1 MVVDL
6 LKRTRRGKVGYLSL
20 AMLLLFTFSNFALEI
35 VTADRPS
42 GMGLGTAA
50 ISFVTEAL
58 SPILPFTGGVDL
70 RREEHWDTSDGWIHT
85 ATSMIDQVRDAF
97 GIEPMLWSIPRG
109 GAQSA
114 SAGTKARVMP
124 AKRKVYPHVS
134 TLSAATPFVPV
145 SSIADMTLG
154 DLTAAFRYAI
164 ESTRPDFNEK
174 RFLDTINDRMKPI
187 IMGLKNAAAKSRG
200 EGVEP
205 AATNVVSSKFPAMA
219 GDNVDAL
226 QFCAAMRL
234 FAEWRVV
241 RQVPDG
247 YKAFAVGMSLGQKDV
262 LQNVAKIEKA
272 VHDWIEYRRDLL
284 DNQSQ
289 LDGATGIGYDTC
301 PASPGSKDCTL
312 RSPTL
317 RQLLEH
323 EVDLDTH
330 DNSRLPRLKDKT
342 AAMGLLWVRRQL
354 QYQTA
359 LFANILQVP
368 TKFSTTNRAVQTA
381 YNDVYDQYHGW
392 AVQKIFGY
400 SFQAAPEAHVIYRY
414 MNPHQ
419 LKVSFQR
426 ARLQLKST
434 RVDSVD
440 VQSDNDLNPFQK
452 VWEKIVDIFDND
464 SSDIKSDNELNPF
477 QKVWEKIVDIVDNDS
492 SDIKS
497 DNELNPFQKVWE
509 KIVDIFDNDS
519 RPVVGVE
526 TIVMGGQE
534 VEAFVTQEMTEDA
547 HNHISLYLDIIQPVL
562 GELSGLFNDLNMD
575 DPTKV

>member
-289 LDGATGIGYDTC
+289 LDGATGIGYDTY
-301 PASPGSKDCTL
+301 PSPGSKDCAL